1 MAISHGA
8 GTSASATQSAGAVYI
23 ENLGCA
29 KNQVDAE
36 VMGNRLEEAGWRWV
50 DAPDSADLIIVNT
63 CGFIESAQ
71 QESIDVTLH
80 LAERF
85 PDTSVAL
92 AGCLAQRYADD
103 IKRDMAELAGIFGNR
118 DPQRVT
124 EFVRLLANAPIP
136 HAEPGPAVW
145 LPSGEK
151 TLRGDVRRRRLSHA
165 RSTYLK
171 VAEGCDHGCSFCAI
185 PAIRGA
191 LRLRERA
198 DIVQEFRSLRRDDV
212 FEFNLVA
219 QDLAAWR
226 DVERSGEGIV
236 ALLDTMLAEPGQFW
250 IRLLY
255 LYPDTFPDELLQRM
269 ASDSRLAPYL
279 DLSFQHASRSILRR
293 MGRPGT
299 AETYLSLIERVRSA
313 VPDVALRSSF
323 IVGFPGETEAEFEE
337 LLAFIRAARLE
348 WIGAFTFSPQ
358 EATPAA
364 SMNGPA
370 VSAEASE
377 LRRERLM
384 GEQESIMVE
393 RLRRFVGRTLPVL
406 IEEPVR
412 NGGVALARAPQQ
424 APEVDGLVV
433 VRGGG
438 DLKPGDVVAATITGV
453 SGADLQGR
461 VTRLRGRGT

>member
-1 MAISHGA
+1 MTISHGA
-8 GTSASATQSAGAVYI
+8 DTVESATPSAGTVYI

-36 VMGNRLEEAGWRWV
+36 IMGNRLEEAGWRWI
-50 DAPDSADLIIVNT
+50 DNPESADLIIVNT

-71 QESIDVTLH
+71 QESIDVTLD
-80 LAERF
+80 LAARF
-85 PDTSVAL
+85 PDTSIAL

-103 IKRDMAELAGIFGNR
+103 IRSGMRELAGVFGNR
-118 DPQRVT
+118 DPQRIT
-124 EFVRLLANAPIP
+124 EFVDLLAKAPASKEN
-136 HAEPGPAVW
+136 AEPVVW
-145 LPSGEK
+145 LPPGEE
-151 TLRGDVRRRRLSHA
+151 TLRGDMRRRRLSHP

-185 PAIRGA
+185 PTIRGA

-198 DIVQEFRSLRRDDV
+198 DIMREFRSLRRDNV

-226 DVERSGEGIV
+226 DAERTGEGIT
-236 ALLDTMLAEPGQFW
+236 ALLDAMLAEPGQFW

-255 LYPDTFPDELLQRM
+255 LYPDTFPEELLQHV
-269 ASDSRLAPYL
+269 ASDSRLVPYF
-279 DLSFQHASRSILRR
+279 DLSFQHAASSILRR

-299 AETYLSLIERVRSA
+299 AEAYLSLIERIRIA

-348 WIGAFTFSPQ
+348 WVGVFTFSPQ
-358 EATPAA
+358 EDTRAATMSVPFVPAEE
-364 SMNGPA
+364 G
-370 VSAEASE
+370 E

-384 GEQESIMVE
+384 AEQESIMTE
-393 RLRRFVGRTLPVL
+393 RLERFVGRTLPVL
-406 IEEPVR
+406 VEEPIP
-412 NGGVALARAPQQ
+412 NGGVALARSPQQ

-438 DLKPGDVVAATITGV
+438 DLEPGDVAEVTITGV
-453 SGADLQGR
+453 SGADLLGR
-461 VTRLRGRGT
+461 VARS